1 MPRKRTSGSEPPK
14 LRAVGE
20 GETAPASPHS
30 PPKTV
35 TEAADG
41 GTTLELYVAMRSRI
55 AEAVESPLTPP
66 RDLAALSKRLGDL
79 QKEIDALKA
88 KQEEEVAQ
96 SGPVP
101 DAPFDATAI

>member
-1 MPRKRTSGSEPPK
+1 MPRKRTGGSEPPK

-20 GETAPASPHS
+20 GETAPAPPP
-30 PPKTV
+30 PPKSV